1 MGLDPEQVQKPVRRI
16 RKLLKKLPK
25 QPAPQDVHD
34 LRASSRRF
42 EATVSALALD
52 KKRRG
57 RRTLRVVDRVRKRAG
72 KVRDMDVLIHLA
84 STLHVDKEDECSIR
98 LLEHLGQRRRKAAKA
113 LHSVVTKRRARARS
127 GLKKLSRRFERL
139 SAQGFD
145 AMRATAAALR
155 LESALNEP
163 AKLGRENLHPYR
175 LKLKD
180 LRNTL
185 RLAEHPDPA
194 LLGALSEVKNAI
206 GRWHDWE
213 QLLTEAKGVLDHS
226 PRCMLVRELHR
237 ICDEQYDE
245 ALRAALRLRRTWLKE
260 KVGAVV
266 RLS

>member
-16 RKLLKKLPK
+16 RKLLKKLRK
-25 QPAPQDVHD
+25 QPPPQVVHA

-57 RRTLRVVDRVRKRAG
+57 RRTLEVVDQVRRRAG
-72 KVRDMDVLIHLA
+72 KVRDMDVLIQLA
-84 STLHVDKEDECSIR
+84 STLHIEGEDTCSVT
-98 LLEHLGQRRRKAAKA
+98 LLEHLGQRRHKAAKA
-113 LHSVVTKRRARARS
+113 LHGVVTKRRARARS

-145 AMRATAAALR
+145 AVRATAAALR
-155 LESALNEP
+155 LESELSEP
-163 AKLGRENLHPYR
+163 ARLDRKNLHPYR
-175 LKLKD
+175 LKLKE

-194 LLGALSEVKNAI
+194 LLAALTEVKDSI

-213 QLLTEAKGVLDHS
+213 ELLAVASEVLEHD
-226 PRCMLVRELHR
+226 RCALLRELQR
-237 ICDEQYDE
+237 ICDEQYE
-245 ALRAALRLRRTWLKE
+245 AALREALKLRRTWLKE
-260 KVGAVV
+260 KIGAVA